1 VSLAGLPFSP
11 VGLPH
16 FLFFGTALFGLGL
29 WGVITSRHAIRVL
42 MSIELMLNAVNI
54 NLVAFN
60 HFTTPASVN
69 GQVFALF
76 VMAVAAAEAGVAL
89 AIILNLYANFKD
101 VDMSQINRM
110 KW

>member
-1 VSLAGLPFSP
+1 MIA
-11 VGLPH
+11 VGLNH
-16 FLFFGTALFGLGL
+16 FLFLGTALFCLGL

-60 HFTTPASVN
+60 NYVTPATGR

-89 AIILNLYANFKD
+89 AIILNLYTNFRD
-101 VDMSQINRM
+101 VDMNQINLM

>member
-1 VSLAGLPFSP
+1 MLPFSP
-11 VGLPH
+11 VGLVH
-16 FLFFGTALFGLGL
+16 FLCFGTALFGLGL
-29 WGVITSRHAIRVL
+29 WGVLTSRHAIRVL
-42 MSIELMLNAVNI
+42 MSVELMLNAVNV

-60 HFTTPASVN
+60 HFATPGAVN

-89 AIILNLYANFKD
+89 ALVLNLYGTVKD
-101 VDMSQINRM
+101 VDMTQFTRM

>member
-1 VSLAGLPFSP
+1 VSLFGLPFSP
-11 VGLPH
+11 VGLNH

-29 WGVITSRHAIRVL
+29 WGVLTSRHAIRVL

-60 HFTTPASVN
+60 HFATPGSVR

-76 VMAVAAAEAGVAL
+76 VMAVAAAEAGVML
-89 AIILNLYANFKD
+89 AIILNLHANFKD
-101 VDMSQINRM
+101 VDMNQINRM